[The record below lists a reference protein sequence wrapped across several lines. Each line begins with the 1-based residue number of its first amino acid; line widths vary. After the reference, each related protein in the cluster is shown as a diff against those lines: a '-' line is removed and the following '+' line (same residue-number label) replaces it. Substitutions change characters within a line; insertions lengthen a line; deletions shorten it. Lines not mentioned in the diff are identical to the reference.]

1 MIQKEGAGWRLARDP
16 ARTAFPVLIGGESW
30 AVELTQA
37 EWKLL
42 MALIVEL
49 TDQHQQLVTQL
60 LAEESVCLEME
71 RQSWWACLDG
81 DRHAAR
87 HAHLLRDHLGDLVLA
102 LLDVGGERGEDL
114 RTFGGRRP

>member
-42 MALIVEL
+42 MALIV
-49 TDQHQQLVTQL
+49 
-60 LAEESVCLEME
+60 
-71 RQSWWACLDG
+71 
-81 DRHAAR
+81 
-87 HAHLLRDHLGDLVLA
+87 
-102 LLDVGGERGEDL
+102 
-114 RTFGGRRP
+114 